1 MKTYANIYY
10 RARMQAAQRE
20 PLHASRER
28 TASEIFVSCEALAD
42 YETGR
47 TVPPCDVV
55 QKMVEAYNDPDLKA
69 AHIRACCPLLPDYGG
84 EGCSELARAALGW
97 AIAFQSAQDI
107 ALQFATVARDGRIT
121 QDELPAAQTIR
132 VKAVEL
138 RRIMEETIAA
148 IDKATSGQ
156 TKAERRRRIEIFL
169 HMLEE
174 QKECADFEPGMFVA
188 LVDKVIIQ
196 HDGHMG
202 FCFRN
207 GMKCEYPQ

>member
-1 MKTYANIYY
+1 MKDNGNIYY
-10 RARMQAAQRE
+10 RARMQAAKIA
-20 PLHASRER
+20 PLHSNRER
-28 TASEIFVSCEALAD
+28 TACEIFVSPEALYD
-42 YETGR
+42 YENSV
-47 TVPPCDVV
+47 TVPGCDVV
-55 QKMVEAYNDPDLKA
+55 QKMVEAYGDPDLKV

-156 TKAERRRRIEIFL
+156 TK
-169 HMLEE
+169 
-174 QKECADFEPGMFVA
+174 D
-188 LVDKVIIQ
+188 
-196 HDGHMG
+196 
-202 FCFRN
+202 
-207 GMKCEYPQ
+207 

>member
-97 AIAFQSAQDI
+97 AIAFAALI
-107 ALQFATVARDGRIT
+107 AAAASIVSNIILSRRQAAEMDHKLEVRQAIT
-121 QDELPAAQTIR
+121 DTKIDELTREVREHNNFARR
-132 VKAVEL
+132 VPV
-138 RRIMEETIAA
+138 
-148 IDKATSGQ
+148 
-156 TKAERRRRIEIFL
+156 
-169 HMLEE
+169 LEE
-174 QKECADFEPGMFVA
+174 QIKVANHRISDLEDFHRPKE
-188 LVDKVIIQ
+188 
-196 HDGHMG
+196 
-202 FCFRN
+202 
-207 GMKCEYPQ
+207 